1 LQAAK
6 RRGVKLGSPIAAQT
20 IAAARAAKSA
30 KVAKAGEPTR
40 IVIADIQAA
49 GVNSLSGIARA
60 LEARGIKTPSGKGAW
75 HARQVSRLLK
85 DR

>member
-1 LQAAK
+1 MT
-6 RRGVKLGSPIAAQT
+6 SP
-20 IAAARAAKSA
+20 
-30 KVAKAGEPTR
+30 GEPTR

-75 HARQVSRLLK
+75 HARQVSQLLK